1 MLTLDG
7 SEGEGGGQILRTALA
22 LSIVTGTPFKLVNVR
37 ARRPKPGLQRQHL
50 TAVRAAAQISDADVQ
65 GDEVHSGSLVFRPGR
80 VRPGTW
86 HFDIGTA
93 GSTNLVLQTVLPP
106 LMRAERPS
114 DVTVDGGT
122 ANVAAPSTPF
132 LQRAFAPLLARTGRR
147 LDLELRRWGFY
158 PRGGGRIVAHIAPG
172 APTPLSLLERGPVRA
187 MRATAVTAALPP
199 EAHVAE
205 RELGVLRE
213 RFPHVET
220 DIVEVARPRGPGNV
234 VWLEVEC
241 EGATEVF
248 AGHGQRGVPAESVA
262 AAAADEAEDWLRHD
276 VPVACHLAD
285 QLLVPLALGA
295 GGEYRTLAPSLHTT
309 TNADVVRRF
318 LDVDIGLH
326 DEGDGRWRVV
336 VRV

>member
-7 SEGEGGGQILRTALA
+7 AAGEGGGQILRTALA
-22 LSIVTGTPFKLVNVR
+22 LSIVTGTPFRMIDVR

-50 TAVRAAAQISDADVQ
+50 TAVRAAAAISDADVE
-65 GDEVHSGSLVFRPGR
+65 GDEVHSTALVFRPGR

-86 HFDIGTA
+86 RFDIGTA

-106 LMRAERPS
+106 LVRADRPS
-114 DVTVDGGT
+114 DVTIDGGT

-132 LQRAFAPLLARTGRR
+132 LQRAFAPLLARTGPR

-158 PRGGGRIVAHIAPG
+158 PAGGGRIVAHISPG
-172 APTPLSLLERGPVRA
+172 PPAPLSLLERGPVRA
-187 MRATAVTAALPP
+187 MRATAVVSGLHPRARIP
-199 EAHVAE
+199 E
-205 RELGVLRE
+205 RELAVLRE
-213 RFPHVET
+213 RFPLAAEE
-220 DIVEVARPRGPGNV
+220 IVEVERPIGPGNM
-234 VWLEVEC
+234 VWLEVET

-248 AGHGQRGVPAESVA
+248 AGHGQRGVPAETVA
-262 AAAADEAEDWLRHD
+262 ASVADEAEDWLRHD

-326 DEGDGRWRVV
+326 DEGEGRWRVA